1 MNREDYIAK
10 APTFTIY
17 DGFCKTKSVLEN
29 HSRIIVSVSGGS
41 DSDDMVDIVEH
52 LKPDDGC
59 KLVYVWFDTGIEMA
73 ATKRHLKY
81 LQERYGIEIHTESGH
96 KKVAAAVL
104 SDGYPFMNKVVSE
117 YIDRL
122 QTHDF
127 QWEDKPFD
135 VLCQEYPN
143 CKAALRWWC
152 NNWRSEPHKP
162 LQTEIA
168 SRGRLKEFMILNPPT
183 FRISKRCCDSA
194 KKSAGD
200 LARTKFDVEIQLI
213 GVRKA
218 EGGPRSTVFKSC
230 MADGKHGLQHFPLF
244 WWSNDDKR
252 AFERTYDIRHSDAYT
267 VYGCSRTGCAGC
279 PFGSRFESELEML
292 NTFEPSLGMAVS
304 RIFSPSY
311 EYTRVFR
318 DFKKEATRW
327 NL

>member
-1 MNREDYIAK
+1 
-10 APTFTIY
+10 
-17 DGFCKTKSVLEN
+17 
-29 HSRIIVSVSGGS
+29 
-41 DSDDMVDIVEH
+41 
-52 LKPDDGC
+52 
-59 KLVYVWFDTGIEMA
+59 
-73 ATKRHLKY
+73 
-81 LQERYGIEIHTESGH
+81 
-96 KKVAAAVL
+96 
-104 SDGYPFMNKVVSE
+104 MNKVVSE

-152 NNWRSEPHKP
+152 NNWKSEPHKP

-183 FRISKRCCDSA
+183 FRISKRCCDLA

-200 LARTKFDVEIQLI
+200 LARAKFGVGIQFI

-218 EGGPRSTVFKSC
+218 EGGPRSTAYKSC
-230 MADGKHGLQHFPLF
+230 MADGKHRLQHFPLF

-292 NTFEPSLGMAVS
+292 NTFEPSLGVAVS
-304 RIFSPSY
+304 HIFSPSY
-311 EYTRVFR
+311 EYARTYRE
-318 DFKKEATRW
+318 FKREVAR
-327 NL
+327 LGCR